1 MTTFRRPLLDELVH
15 SLTEQVHPRIVALT
29 GPRQTGKTTMI
40 RQALRRVDIP
50 SRYLPVDERLAEHA
64 HRRDEEGD
72 SIRTGWL
79 LDAWQK
85 AREDAERSDRGFV
98 LALDEVQHVK
108 GWSTIVKGQWDRD
121 RWTGCPLRVIVAG
134 SAPWTTLTG
143 LHESL
148 AGRFMP
154 VEARHWSFSEMSA
167 AFDFSV
173 DQYLFFGGYPGTASA
188 VENVEAWRK
197 GVLGTIVAPAIER
210 DIIALTR
217 VDKPPLMR
225 RLMALAARYSGQML
239 SYNKM
244 LGQLQEAGNTTTLA
258 TYLDLL
264 SGAGLVTGLPRYSAK
279 PYLGRASSPKLNV
292 LNTAL
297 MTAPLTYSFDEARAD
312 RTFWGRLVESGVGA
326 HLANTAGFAVELFS
340 WRDGPHEVDF
350 VLSRGPNLVGIEVR
364 SGPRPARLGGL
375 AEFRKRFPGAR
386 TLVVGERG
394 VPLEEFLSQPARY
407 WADNPTPSA
416 AGETGESR
424 SVREPSPGYEPS
436 PAHTPRRSFP
446 GYRDPM
452 LPGREADEDPIL
464 RDERIRF
471 MAGVRMDED
480 VLARGRGSP
489 WLWHLIG
496 RAYMGAMPEHF
507 QDDPIVRLRVR
518 LGEDEGLL
526 ASVLAGLPR
535 LVARGDLPSLEEV
548 VRREEE
554 FAKAPPF
561 TDTVPRFTYQILAGM
576 GEIGRLGGD
585 ALAGLDADAVAR
597 AVGCYYITPYVE
609 EPAWYR
615 RAVRAHPEPCAR
627 ALVAVHR
634 SLIRRRKDHNNHLFA
649 LADDA
654 LHAEVARR
662 GVPRL
667 LGVFPTRC
675 SRTQVSALYAL
686 LWAAVAHVPPGEF
699 AGRIR
704 RRVAAKG
711 MDVAQRAVWLGAG
724 LIVSPREY
732 RPVVEDFVA
741 RGLEPRARHILRFL
755 VPAWRREPAIAE
767 PWVEWDTADIAALVK
782 ALGSWYDPWWGGL
795 GSGSRLA
802 SPTFSLRVDGLIKR
816 WLMIV
821 AERQDPEAGQAL
833 DSLADD
839 PALASW
845 YDVIEEAKTRR
856 RARAIRARHTV

>member
-1 MTTFRRPLLDELVH
+1 M
-15 SLTEQVHPRIVALT
+15 
-29 GPRQTGKTTMI
+29 
-40 RQALRRVDIP
+40 
-50 SRYLPVDERLAEHA
+50 
-64 HRRDEEGD
+64 
-72 SIRTGWL
+72 
-79 LDAWQK
+79 
-85 AREDAERSDRGFV
+85 
-98 LALDEVQHVK
+98 
-108 GWSTIVKGQWDRD
+108 
-121 RWTGCPLRVIVAG
+121 
-134 SAPWTTLTG
+134 
-143 LHESL
+143 
-148 AGRFMP
+148 
-154 VEARHWSFSEMSA
+154 
-167 AFDFSV
+167 
-173 DQYLFFGGYPGTASA
+173 
-188 VENVEAWRK
+188 
-197 GVLGTIVAPAIER
+197 
-210 DIIALTR
+210 
-217 VDKPPLMR
+217 
-225 RLMALAARYSGQML
+225 
-239 SYNKM
+239 
-244 LGQLQEAGNTTTLA
+244 QEAGNTTTLA

-264 SGAGLVTGLPRYSAK
+264 SDAGLVTGLPRYSAK

-350 VLSRGPNLVGIEVR
+350 VLSRGPNLVGIEVK
-364 SGPRPARLGGL
+364 SGPRPGRLSGL
-375 AEFRKRFPGAR
+375 SKFRKRFPGAR

-394 VPLEEFLSQPARY
+394 VPLEEFLSHPARY

-416 AGETGESR
+416 TGETGESR

-436 PAHTPRRSFP
+436 SAHKPRRSFP

-535 LVARGDLPSLEEV
+535 LVGRDDLPSLEEV

-576 GEIGRLGGD
+576 REVERLGRD

-649 LADDA
+649 LADDRV
-654 LHAEVARR
+654 HAEVARR
-662 GVPRL
+662 GVPPL
-667 LGVFPTRC
+667 LGIFPTRC

-686 LWAAVAHVPPGEF
+686 LWAALSHVPPGEF

-704 RRVAAKG
+704 RRAAAKG

-741 RGLEPRARHILRFL
+741 RGREPRARHILRFL
-755 VPAWRREPAIAE
+755 VPAWPREPAIDE

-795 GSGSRLA
+795 GSGSSLA
-802 SPTFSLRVDGLIKR
+802 SSTFSLRVDGLIKR
-816 WLMIV
+816 WLTIV

>member
-1 MTTFRRPLLDELVH
+1 MNTFRRPQLDELVH

-85 AREDAERSDRGFV
+85 AREDAEQSDRGFV

-134 SAPWTTLTG
+134 SAPWTMLTG
-143 LHESL
+143 LNESL

-264 SGAGLVTGLPRYSAK
+264 SDAGLVTGLPRYSAK
-279 PYLGRASSPKLNV
+279 PYPGQGVEPEAERPQYSADDGAADLLLRRGTRRPHVLGPAGRERSRRAPRQHGRVRRGTVQLAGRA
-292 LNTAL
+292 T
-297 MTAPLTYSFDEARAD
+297 R
-312 RTFWGRLVESGVGA
+312 GRLRALPRSQPGRHRGQERTTTGAPQRTVEVPEAVPGCPDARGGGSVGCRWRS
-326 HLANTAGFAVELFS
+326 FS
-340 WRDGPHEVDF
+340 PTRRATGPTT
-350 VLSRGPNLVGIEVR
+350 RRP
-364 SGPRPARLGGL
+364 PRPAKRERAVRSVNRHPDTNRHPRINHADHSRGIETRCCPGG
-375 AEFRKRFPGAR
+375 KP
-386 TLVVGERG
+386 TK
-394 VPLEEFLSQPARY
+394 
-407 WADNPTPSA
+407 TPSCA
-416 AGETGESR
+416 MSESGSWRASAWTRTCWRGAGG
-424 SVREPSPGYEPS
+424 
-436 PAHTPRRSFP
+436 RR
-446 GYRDPM
+446 G
-452 LPGREADEDPIL
+452 
-464 RDERIRF
+464 
-471 MAGVRMDED
+471 
-480 VLARGRGSP
+480 
-489 WLWHLIG
+489 LWHLIG

-518 LGEDEGLL
+518 LGDDEGLL
-526 ASVLAGLPR
+526 ASVLAGLPW
-535 LVARGDLPSLEEV
+535 LVGSDDLPSLEEV

-576 GEIGRLGGD
+576 GRGRAARRRCAGRARCRRGRQGRRLLLHHALRGG
-585 ALAGLDADAVAR
+585 AGVVSAGRPGAPGTLRAGAGGGAQVAHPAAEGPQQPSLRARRRSGPCRGGATRCTPGCSESSPR
-597 AVGCYYITPYVE
+597 AVPE
-609 EPAWYR
+609 R
-615 RAVRAHPEPCAR
+615 RC
-627 ALVAVHR
+627 
-634 SLIRRRKDHNNHLFA
+634 RRY
-649 LADDA
+649 
-654 LHAEVARR
+654 
-662 GVPRL
+662 
-667 LGVFPTRC
+667 TRFC
-675 SRTQVSALYAL
+675 GPPSRTCPRMSS
-686 LWAAVAHVPPGEF
+686 PGEF
-699 AGRIR
+699 R
-704 RRVAAKG
+704 RRAAAKG

-724 LIVSPREY
+724 LIVSAREY
-732 RPVVEDFVA
+732 RPAVEDFVA
-741 RGLEPRARHILRFL
+741 RGREPRARHILRFL

-767 PWVEWDTADIAALVK
+767 PWVAWDTADIAALVK

-795 GSGSRLA
+795 GSGSRIA
-802 SPTFSLRVDGLIKR
+802 SSTFSLRVDGLIKR
-816 WLMIV
+816 WLTIL
-821 AERQDPEAGQAL
+821 AERQTPRPDKPWIHW
-833 DSLADD
+833 
-839 PALASW
+839 PT
-845 YDVIEEAKTRR
+845 TRR
-856 RARAIRARHTV
+856 WRAGTM

>member
-1 MTTFRRPLLDELVH
+1 MNTFRRPQLDELVH
-15 SLTEQVHPRIVALT
+15 FLTNQSHPRIVALT

-50 SRYLPVDERLAEHA
+50 SRYLPVDERLAKHA

-72 SIRTGWL
+72 SIRTAWL
-79 LDAWQK
+79 LDAWEK
-85 AREDAERSDRGFV
+85 AREDAEQSERGFV
-98 LALDEVQHVK
+98 LALDEVQYVK

-121 RWTGCPLRVIVAG
+121 RWTGCPLRVIVSG
-134 SAPWTTLTG
+134 SAPWSMLTG

-154 VEARHWSFSEMSA
+154 VQARHWSFPEMSA

-188 VENVEAWRK
+188 VGDVEVWRE
-197 GVLGTIVAPAIER
+197 GVLKTIIAPAIER
-210 DIIALTR
+210 DIVALTR

-225 RLMALAARYSGQML
+225 RLMELAARYSGQML

-244 LGQLQEAGNTTTLA
+244 LGQLQEAGNTNTLA

-264 SGAGLVTGLPRYSAK
+264 SDAGLVTGLPKYSK
-279 PYLGRASSPKLNV
+279 KLYLGRASSPKLNV

-297 MTAPLTYSFDEARAD
+297 MTAPLTYTFEEARAD

-326 HLANTAGFAVELFS
+326 HLANTAGSAVELSS

-350 VLSRGPNLVGIEVR
+350 VLSRGPNLVGVEVK
-364 SGPRPARLGGL
+364 SGPRLGRLGGL
-375 AEFRKRFPGAR
+375 SEFRKRFPGSR

-394 VPLEEFLSQPARY
+394 VPLEEFLSHPARH
-407 WADNPTPSA
+407 WADNPPPSA

-424 SVREPSPGYEPS
+424 AVREPSPGYEPS
-436 PAHTPRRSFP
+436 PAHKPRKSFP

-480 VLARGRGSP
+480 TLARGRGSP

-496 RAYMGAMPEHF
+496 RAYIGAMPEHF

-518 LGEDEGLL
+518 LGDDDGLL

-535 LVARGDLPSLEEV
+535 LVGRDDLPSLDDV

-554 FAKAPPF
+554 HAKAPPF
-561 TDTVPRFTYQILAGM
+561 TDTVPRFAYQILAGM

-649 LADDA
+649 LADDPI
-654 LHAEVARR
+654 HAEVARR

-686 LWAAVAHVPPGEF
+686 LWAALAHVPPNEF
-699 AGRIR
+699 AERIR

-741 RGLEPRARHILRFL
+741 RGQEPRARHILRFL
-755 VPAWRREPAIAE
+755 VPARHREPAIAE
-767 PWVEWDTADIAALVK
+767 PWVGWDTADIAALVK

-802 SPTFSLRVDGLIKR
+802 SSTFSLRVDGLIKR
-816 WLMIV
+816 WLTIL
-821 AERQDPEAGQAL
+821 AERPGHEARQAL
-833 DSLADD
+833 DSLVSD
-839 PALASW
+839 PALETW
-845 YDVIEEAKTRR
+845 YDVIEEAKARR